1 MVLVRDIAETKKLV
15 AEGRELIAELRAV
28 EQAGKKR
35 AAEELIRLLEAAI
48 SKFRGLL
55 VASDRN
61 DLVAPAPFEM
71 NLDLE
76 RALALAREQSNNFGR
91 ILFDNQKRIQNA
103 RRIFESICRDETIV
117 AGEIKGSGIKFA
129 SDSKRMYAYAAQNL
143 KGAIEHLK
151 MIESDEGKEIR
162 LYSGIMEFR
171 QVSFRVGMEMVYR
184 LIYEGSKQ
192 RYFAEKAKYYNKALD
207 ELRLILE
214 RAKMIR
220 VLHQDLDKKA
230 RLLEGYIA
238 RLDNAFTLIAQKSK
252 PF

>member
-1 MVLVRDIAETKKLV
+1 MVFRVAEEIKKLV

-48 SKFRGLL
+48 SKFRELL
-55 VASDRN
+55 IASDRN
-61 DLVAPAPFEM
+61 DLVSPAPFQM

-76 RALALAREQSNNFGR
+76 RALALAREHSNNFGR

-117 AGEIKGSGIKFA
+117 AREIKGSGIRFT
-129 SDSKRMYAYAAQNL
+129 SGRVYAYAAQNL
-143 KGAIEHLK
+143 KGAVEHLK
-151 MIESDEGKEIR
+151 MIENDEGKEIR

-184 LIYEGSKQ
+184 LIYEGSK
-192 RYFAEKAKYYNKALD
+192 RNFAEKANYYNKALD

-238 RLDNAFTLIAQKSK
+238 GLDNAFTLIAESK